1 MEEKIFGMEPATA
14 VRLLMILL
22 VLLIAFVLFLIYK
35 INIMSRKYEALTSG
49 KKGADLEKIIR
60 HRFKEMEQLKAN
72 AKRINR
78 EHRVVKGHLSSCINK
93 YALVKYDAFDQ
104 MAGKLSFVITLL
116 NENNSGIV
124 LNSMH
129 SREGCFTYAKEIVNG
144 ESYIPLSDEEKEALE
159 RAKTVEE
166 EIKDLT
172 TTEEDLPE

>member
-49 KKGADLEKIIR
+49 K
-60 HRFKEMEQLKAN
+60 KAN